1 MKAVKEGC
9 LCLKCVKLK
18 DPIEVTCRVFKNGS
32 EPGKT
37 GKCWSYS
44 EDPDFFRKVAEAVK
58 RYEAR
63 YDDYKIKGKIR
74 RIKLT

>member
-18 DPIEVTCRVFKNGS
+18 DSVKVTCTVFTNGN
-32 EPGKT
+32 ELGKT

-44 EDPDFFRKVAEAVK
+44 DNQNFFKEVALAVE
-58 RYEAR
+58 RYG
-63 YDDYKIKGKIR
+63 DYKIKGKIR